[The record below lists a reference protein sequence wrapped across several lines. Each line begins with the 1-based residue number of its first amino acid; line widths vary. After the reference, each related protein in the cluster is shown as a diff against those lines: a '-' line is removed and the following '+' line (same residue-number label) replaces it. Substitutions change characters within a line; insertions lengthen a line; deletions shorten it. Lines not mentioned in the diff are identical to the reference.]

1 VQFKEGARLVTKL
14 KPLKKIKKLKK
25 KAVTKTNKSS
35 LAMPMNEERDWRAQ
49 DDARTLKQSMEIR
62 NDPAR
67 LKAAQGHVTK
77 EMEALKM
84 VTKMKG

>member
-1 VQFKEGARLVTKL
+1 MVDGVATKA
-14 KPLKKIKKLKK
+14 KIK
-25 KAVTKTNKSS
+25 TKTKTKKSS
-35 LAMPMNEERDWRAQ
+35 PKTIAMSEDRDWRAQ

>member
-1 VQFKEGARLVTKL
+1 MAVKPKATTKS
-14 KPLKKIKKLKK
+14 KPKATSKKPTRAI
-25 KAVTKTNKSS
+25 
-35 LAMPMNEERDWRAQ
+35 PMNEEKDWRAQ

-84 VTKMKG
+84 VTRMKG

>member
-1 VQFKEGARLVTKL
+1 VATKA
-14 KPLKKIKKLKK
+14 KIK
-25 KAVTKTNKSS
+25 TKTKTKKSS
-35 LAMPMNEERDWRAQ
+35 PKTI
-49 DDARTLKQSMEIR
+49 DARTLKQSMEIR